1 MCLHKNPATV
11 SQMSRAPVNE
21 QNSGVAA
28 VSTSVRF
35 REWRGLNGHL
45 QDDGQRTA
53 RAERVFFPRQNKRQ
67 QSGN

>member
-35 REWRGLNGHL
+35 SEWRGLNCY
-45 QDDGQRTA
+45 
-53 RAERVFFPRQNKRQ
+53 FFIVRF
-67 QSGN
+67 